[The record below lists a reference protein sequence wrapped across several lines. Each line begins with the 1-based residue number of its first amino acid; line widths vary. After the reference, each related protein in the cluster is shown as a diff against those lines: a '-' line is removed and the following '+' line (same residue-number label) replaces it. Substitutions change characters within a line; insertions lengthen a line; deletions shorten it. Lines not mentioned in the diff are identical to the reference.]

1 MNHLPKNLEAEM
13 PQEVDLL
20 VWGPSI
26 GHQVA
31 QWWPAEH
38 ASAEQGQGF
47 YLTWDHAFIDPEKV
61 TRFAV
66 LETPT

>member
-1 MNHLPKNLEAEM
+1 MQPLPQNLTDAM
-13 PQEVDLL
+13 PAEVDLL
-20 VWGPSI
+20 IWGPVI

-38 ASAEQGQGF
+38 ASAERGQGF
-47 YLTWDHAFIDPEKV
+47 YLTWDHAFIDPERV